1 MSQLP
6 SSPTDVIQ
14 SAQTALGKLQMQYR
28 DSQLEFHA
36 LGVAWEAARFAW
48 YVVSGDLG
56 TAADKLQLLDDW
68 IATYR
73 RMSEIANAA
82 LRTDDLREEMSREV
96 DEDLAA
102 LALYP
107 TWAREAREQEQLEAE
122 AHALSASA

>member
-14 SAQTALGKLQMQYR
+14 LAQTALGRLQMQYR

-56 TAADKLQLLDDW
+56 TAVDKLQLLDDW

-107 TWAREAREQEQLEAE
+107 IWARETREQEQLEAE
-122 AHALSASA
+122 AYALSASA

>member
-56 TAADKLQLLDDW
+56 TATDKLQLLDDW

-73 RMSEIANAA
+73 RQRVSAETAQA
-82 LRTDDLREEMSREV
+82 DDLREEMSREV

-122 AHALSASA
+122 AYALSASA

>member
-14 SAQTALGKLQMQYR
+14 SAQTALGRLQMQYR
-28 DSQLEFHA
+28 DSQIEFYA

-122 AHALSASA
+122 AYALSASA

>member
-1 MSQLP
+1 MSQLS

-28 DSQLEFHA
+28 DSQIEFYA

-73 RMSEIANAA
+73 RQRVSAETAQ
-82 LRTDDLREEMSREV
+82 V
-96 DEDLAA
+96 
-102 LALYP
+102 
-107 TWAREAREQEQLEAE
+107 EAE
-122 AHALSASA
+122 AYALSASA